1 MLYLLAMTT
10 SDFNKFLRPHVAEFI
25 GTFVLVFAGCAAIT
39 VGKLSPAGV
48 ALTFALVI
56 ATMVYTFGHISGGQ
70 FNPAVSIG
78 LATGGHQSWPR
89 AGTFIV
95 AQCVGAIA
103 GAVALRLTI
112 GSTIAGVT
120 NPAGSVST
128 GEALAMEAIFTF
140 VLVIVVTAIATDPR
154 APVEATALAVG
165 GAIALGGLAAGPISG
180 GSLNPARSLGPAL
193 VVGDLTNLWIYIVAP
208 IVGGVAAALAYR
220 YIRGGEKAQA

>member
-1 MLYLLAMTT
+1 
-10 SDFNKFLRPHVAEFI
+10 
-25 GTFVLVFAGCAAIT
+25 
-39 VGKLSPAGV
+39 
-48 ALTFALVI
+48 
-56 ATMVYTFGHISGGQ
+56 MVYTFGHISGGQ

-78 LATGGHQSWPR
+78 LATGGHQSWAR

-95 AQCVGAIA
+95 AQCLGAIA

>member
-78 LATGGHQSWPR
+78 LATGGHQSWAR

-95 AQCVGAIA
+95 AQCLGAIA
-103 GAVALRLTI
+103 GAVALRLTS

>member
-78 LATGGHQSWPR
+78 LATGGHQSWAR

-95 AQCVGAIA
+95 AQCLGAIA

>member
-78 LATGGHQSWPR
+78 LATGGHQSWAR

-95 AQCVGAIA
+95 AQFLGAIA

-112 GSTIAGVT
+112 GSTLAGVT

-128 GEALAMEAIFTF
+128 GEALAMEAIFTV

>member
-1 MLYLLAMTT
+1 MTT

-39 VGKLSPAGV
+39 VGKLSPEGV

-56 ATMVYTFGHISGGQ
+56 AIMVYTFGHISGGQ

-78 LATGGHQSWPR
+78 LATGGHQSWAR

-112 GSTIAGVT
+112 GSTLAGVT

-128 GEALAMEAIFTF
+128 GEALAMEAVFTF

-154 APVEATALAVG
+154 APREAAALAIG

-180 GSLNPARSLGPAL
+180 ASLNPARSLGPAL
-193 VVGDLTNLWIYIVAP
+193 VVGDFTNLWIYIVAP

-220 YIRGGEKAQA
+220 YIRGGEQAAA

>member
-78 LATGGHQSWPR
+78 LAAGGHQSWAR

-95 AQCVGAIA
+95 AQCLGAIA

>member
-1 MLYLLAMTT
+1 MTT
-10 SDFNKFLRPHVAEFI
+10 SELNRFLRPHFAEFI

-39 VGKLSPAGV
+39 VGKLSAEGV

-56 ATMVYTFGHISGGQ
+56 ATMVYAFGHISGGQ

-78 LATGGHQSWPR
+78 LATGGHQSWLR

-95 AQCVGAIA
+95 AQCLGAIA

-120 NPAGSVST
+120 NPAGSV
-128 GEALAMEAIFTF
+128 GESFALEAIFTF
-140 VLVIVVTAIATDPR
+140 MLVIVVTAVATDPR
-154 APVEATALAVG
+154 APREAAALAIG

-193 VVGDLTNLWIYIVAP
+193 VVGDFANLWLYIVAP
-208 IVGGVAAALAYR
+208 IVGGVVAALAYR
-220 YIRGGEKAQA
+220 YIRGGANSAALGQ

>member
-78 LATGGHQSWPR
+78 LATGGHQSWAR

-95 AQCVGAIA
+95 AQCLGAIA

-193 VVGDLTNLWIYIVAP
+193 VVGDFTNLWIYIVAP

>member
-10 SDFNKFLRPHVAEFI
+10 SDFNRFLRPHVAEFI

-78 LATGGHQSWPR
+78 LATGGHQSWAR

-95 AQCVGAIA
+95 AQCLGAIA

>member
-78 LATGGHQSWPR
+78 LATGGHQSWAR

-95 AQCVGAIA
+95 AQCLGAIA

-112 GSTIAGVT
+112 GSTLAGVT

>member
-1 MLYLLAMTT
+1 MTT

-39 VGKLSPAGV
+39 VGKLSPEGV

-56 ATMVYTFGHISGGQ
+56 AIMVYTFGHISGGQ

-78 LATGGHQSWPR
+78 LATGGHQSWAR

-128 GEALAMEAIFTF
+128 GEALAMEAVFTF

-154 APVEATALAVG
+154 APREAA
-165 GAIALGGLAAGPISG
+165 AIALGGLAAGPISG
-180 GSLNPARSLGPAL
+180 ASLNPARSLGPAL
-193 VVGDLTNLWIYIVAP
+193 VVGDFTNLWIYIVAP

-220 YIRGGEKAQA
+220 YIRGGEQAAA